1 MESLKQEDNFVE
13 RITHTAHAHFTR
25 SEVIRQEI
33 TSALNQSLIDCD
45 AQRARI
51 DS

>member
-1 MESLKQEDNFVE
+1 MESLKQEDNFVD
-13 RITHTAHAHFTR
+13 RISNTAHAHLKR
-25 SEVIRQEI
+25 SEVVRQEI
-33 TSALNQSLIDCD
+33 TFALKQGLIDCD